1 MTYETLL
8 KEAESEH
15 LIVKEKP
22 LHAHAGRIKGDRI
35 AIRKDLVTTEKACV
49 LAEELGHHYTT
60 SGNILEQSDTGN
72 RKQELRA
79 RLWAYNRQIGLMGI
93 VRAYQRRCNGLSEMA
108 EYLDVTEQFLAD
120 ALEQYHRKYGRS
132 VTVDNYVILFE
143 PYLAVMET
151 RELFL

>member
-1 MTYETLL
+1 
-8 KEAESEH
+8 
-15 LIVKEKP
+15 
-22 LHAHAGRIKGDRI
+22 
-35 AIRKDLVTTEKACV
+35 
-49 LAEELGHHYTT
+49 
-60 SGNILEQSDTGN
+60 
-72 RKQELRA
+72 
-79 RLWAYNRQIGLMGI
+79 MGI